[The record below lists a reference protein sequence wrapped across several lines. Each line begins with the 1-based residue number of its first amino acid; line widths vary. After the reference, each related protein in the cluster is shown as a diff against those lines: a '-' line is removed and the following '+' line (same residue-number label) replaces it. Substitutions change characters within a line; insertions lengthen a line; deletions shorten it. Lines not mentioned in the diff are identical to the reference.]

1 LQIAFKMQTVFI
13 LAFIAATILWAYLNL
28 KADKANIRTAWYSR
42 FVGVLPIL
50 PESPFDQTVQARADV
65 ARQLF
70 AEHGNVNAEVVPYF
84 YGLPIGKDGTA
95 ALTFDAFLR
104 MAAVDYLA
112 RCDAFIAEKN
122 RKDSRAAAQHI
133 GGQTV
138 VLEISNKEYLKP

>member
-1 LQIAFKMQTVFI
+1 MTTFLIIAF
-13 LAFIAATILWAYLNL
+13 LAAVILWAYFNL
-28 KADKANIRTAWYSR
+28 KGDEANIRTAWYSR

-70 AEHGNVNAEVVPYF
+70 AEHQNHNVEVIPYF

-104 MAAVDYLA
+104 MATVDYLQ
-112 RCDAFIAEKN
+112 RCDAFIADKAK
-122 RKDSRAAAQHI
+122 KDQKAAAQHI
-133 GGQTV
+133 GGQSFTIV
-138 VLEISNKEYLKP
+138 PNDTYLKN